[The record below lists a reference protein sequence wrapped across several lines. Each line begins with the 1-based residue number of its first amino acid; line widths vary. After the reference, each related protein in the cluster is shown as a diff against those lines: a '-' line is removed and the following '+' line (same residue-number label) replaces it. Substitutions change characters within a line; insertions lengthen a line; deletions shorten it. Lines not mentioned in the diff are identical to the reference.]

1 VLSPVLDKLAIV
13 ADAETEPIIR
23 SLEASGITSLR
34 GLAEALNGRGVRT
47 ARGDHW
53 YAQTVKQVL
62 AEATPKASPGAPHH
76 A

>member
-23 SLEASGITSLR
+23 SLEAGGITSLR
-34 GLAEALNGRGVRT
+34 GIADALNGRGVRT
-47 ARGDHW
+47 ARGGQW

-62 AEATPKASPGAPHH
+62 ARSRA
-76 A
+76 